1 MANVKRITADY
12 GVTGHTVY
20 AIIRRELDKY
30 LLNDA
35 DGVFGSGPADPFVT
49 LTEDGTIKG
58 RYEKDE
64 NRTAWND
71 GDYDIVAYRQ
81 VAGTP
86 VPANDTMVAVGT
98 MGVSGDLEVSHFT
111 VYRDMATAA
120 NLTLVK
126 TNTDKM
132 TWQTIDAVTYLKAV
146 APNPSGVVITA
157 GGNSGLS
164 FKTDL
169 VSSVTGFWIGAWCIF
184 TSGALMFGPPKRV
197 TSYDATEK
205 ALGFAS
211 GFTSTPA
218 DGSTFSL
225 IVN

>member
-1 MANVKRITADY
+1 MANVKRISADY
-12 GVTGHTVY
+12 GVTAHTVY
-20 AIIRRELDKY
+20 VIIRREVDKY

-35 DGVFGSGPADPFVT
+35 DGSFGAAPADPFVS

-64 NRTAWND
+64 SRAVWNN

-81 VAGTP
+81 VGGSPSP
-86 VPANDTMVAVGT
+86 VADTMVAVGT
-98 MGVSGDLEVSHFT
+98 MSIMNDLELSHYL
-111 VYRDMATAA
+111 VYKDMALAT

-146 APNPSGVVITA
+146 APNPSGIVIA
-157 GGNSGLS
+157 DVGNSGLS

-169 VSSVTGFWIGAWCIF
+169 TSIVTGFWIGAWCIF
-184 TSGALMFGPPKRV
+184 TSGALMYGPPKRV

-205 ALGFAS
+205 ALGFTS

-218 DGSTFSL
+218 TSDAFTL